1 MGNYKF
7 KSGDRVQ
14 VVNLRQGTNDNDK
27 YIEVGMTGTVIEDRS
42 ERPWV
47 EFDVDICSGP
57 HFNCYR
63 NSNERRTMCMWEDE
77 IDFIL
82 PIMKKTELRNGD
94 IVTYRNGDKRI
105 VDINRERTVYIEDFS
120 NMSMYLSS
128 YNNDLVRFDDVDN
141 AYDIVKVYRPLTE
154 ETFRTEKAKPVKEMT
169 LKEVCKELGYEVKIV
184 KEEN

>member
-1 MGNYKF
+1 MSSYKF
-7 KSGDRVQ
+7 KSGDRVK

-42 ERPWV
+42 DRPWV

-57 HFNCYR
+57 HFNSYR
-63 NSNERRTMCMWEDE
+63 NSNKRRTMCMWEDE

-82 PIMKKTELRNGD
+82 PIMKKSDLQNGD
-94 IVTYRNGDKRI
+94 IVTYRNEEKRMVDK
-105 VDINRERTVYIEDFS
+105 NREALVLITNFNQQVMCLSNFDED
-120 NMSMYLSS
+120 L
-128 YNNDLVRFDDVDN
+128 FDAGDVN
-141 AYDIVKVYRPLTE
+141 CFDIVKVYRPLTE